1 MTMTMALRRENR
13 IRRQASRRGLRVV
26 KTPGDLSW
34 GDMGAYVV
42 MEGEKVIHVIHP
54 VVPDRKVKASD
65 WKGVLDDVEGCVLTA
80 GQLDTVRSTFEL

>member
-1 MTMTMALRRENR
+1 MTMTMALKRRENR
-13 IRRQASRRGLRVV
+13 IRRQASRRGLRIV

-42 MEGEKVIHVIHP
+42 MEGEKVIHVTHP

-65 WKGVLDDVEGCVLTA
+65 WKEVLDDVEGCVLIS
-80 GQLDTVRSTFEL
+80 GQR

>member
-1 MTMTMALRRENR
+1 MTMTVALKARENR
-13 IRRQASRRGLRVV
+13 IRRRASRRGLRIV

-34 GDMGAYVV
+34 GDMGAYFV

-65 WKGVLDDVEGCVLTA
+65 WRDVLDDVESCVLVA
-80 GQLDTVRSTFEL
+80 GRR

>member
-1 MTMTMALRRENR
+1 MTMTMALKRRENR
-13 IRRQASRRGLRVV
+13 IRRQASRRGSRIV

-42 MEGEKVIHVIHP
+42 MEGEKLIHVIHP

-80 GQLDTVRSTFEL
+80 GQR

>member
-1 MTMTMALRRENR
+1 MTMTMALKRRENR

-80 GQLDTVRSTFEL
+80 GQR

>member
-1 MTMTMALRRENR
+1 MTMTMALKRRENR
-13 IRRQASRRGLRVV
+13 IRRQASRRGSRIV

-42 MEGEKVIHVIHP
+42 MEGEKVIYVIHP

-80 GQLDTVRSTFEL
+80 GQR

>member
-1 MTMTMALRRENR
+1 MTMTMALKRRENR

-54 VVPDRKVKASD
+54 VVFQYDRDRSS
-65 WKGVLDDVEGCVLTA
+65 GVFRVLSQRT
-80 GQLDTVRSTFEL
+80 RNCPR

>member
-65 WKGVLDDVEGCVLTA
+65 WKGVLDDVEGCVLIA
-80 GQLDTVRSTFEL
+80 GRR